1 MKTILEMGQAARE
14 ASRFLM
20 NASTAQKNDFLLK
33 LADALDAERT
43 RILEAN
49 RADYDAAVNLNPAM
63 RDRLLLNDARI
74 DGIIRDVRHVAEL
87 DDPVGECFDEMSHRD
102 GLKIHKERTPLG
114 VVAVIYESRPNV
126 TIDSASLLV
135 KSGNAAILR
144 GGKETV
150 RTNEAL
156 LAAVT
161 LALKEAGFPEDCVQA
176 ILSPDRAL
184 VGELLAMDQYVD
196 MLIPRGGAGL
206 HEFCRKNS
214 RIPVIT
220 GGIGVC
226 HIFLDET
233 ADMEKAF
240 PVIRN
245 AKVQRPTVCNALE
258 TLLVHQNIAH
268 AVLPDLIEYL
278 AEDCVIF
285 CADPRAMEILRNCSH
300 IRPEWFEPVEDADYD
315 KEWLSLRLNVKVVD
329 GLEEAIAHIQEHGT
343 GHSDSIL
350 TEDEANADAFVAR
363 VNSAA
368 VYVNCSTRFTD
379 GSELGLGA
387 EIAISTQPLHA
398 RGPMA
403 LKELTTYKWVIRGDY
418 NSRK

>member
-1 MKTILEMGQAARE
+1 MKTILEMGKSARE

-20 NASTAQKNDFLLK
+20 NASTEQKNSFLLE
-33 LADALDAERT
+33 LADTLDASRKE
-43 RILEAN
+43 ILAAN
-49 RADYDAAVNLNPAM
+49 QLDYDAADKLTPAM
-63 RDRLLLNDARI
+63 RDRLLLNDSRI

-87 DDPVGECFDEMSHRD
+87 DDPVGECFDEMPHKD

-126 TIDSASLLV
+126 TIDSASLLI

-156 LAAVT
+156 MAAVT
-161 LALKEAGFPEDCVQA
+161 AALKKTGFPEDSVQC

-206 HEFCRKNS
+206 HEFCRKYS

-233 ADMEKAF
+233 ADMFRAF
-240 PVIRN
+240 DVIRN

-268 AVLPDLIEYL
+268 AAIPDLCEFL
-278 AEDCVIF
+278 AQDGVVF
-285 CADPRAMEILRNCSH
+285 CADPRAMEILKASKV
-300 IRPEWFEPVEDADYD
+300 PSKFFEPVEDADYD

-329 GLEEAIAHIQEHGT
+329 DLKEAIAHIQEHGT

-350 TEDEANADAFVAR
+350 TEDEDNAETFVSQ

-403 LKELTTYKWVIRGDY
+403 LRELTTYKWVIRGDY

>member
-1 MKTILEMGQAARE
+1 MKTIIEMGKAARE

-20 NASTAQKNDFLLK
+20 NASTNRKNEFLLK
-33 LADALDAERT
+33 LAETLDTNRT
-43 RILEAN
+43 AILAAN
-49 RADYDAAVNLNPAM
+49 QLDYDDATELTPAM
-63 RDRLLLNDARI
+63 RDRLLLNDSRI

-87 DDPVGECFDEMSHRD
+87 PDPVGECFDEMPHKD

-150 RTNEAL
+150 RTNAALMNAVKEAL
-156 LAAVT
+156 SAVD
-161 LALKEAGFPEDCVQA
+161 FPEDCVQC

-184 VGELLAMDQYVD
+184 VGELLSMDQYVD

-233 ADMEKAF
+233 ADMF
-240 PVIRN
+240 RSFDVIRN

-258 TLLVHQNIAH
+258 TLLVHQNIAD
-268 AVLPDLIEYL
+268 AAIPDLCEYL
-278 AEDCVIF
+278 ASDGVVM
-285 CADPRAMEILRNCSH
+285 CADPRAMEILQRAHVRS
-300 IRPEWFEPVEDADYD
+300 EFFEEVRDEDYD

-329 GLEEAIAHIQEHGT
+329 DLAEAIAHIQEHGT

-350 TEDEANADAFVAR
+350 TEDEDNANAFVAQ

-379 GSELGLGA
+379 GSEFGLGA

-403 LKELTTYKWVIRGDY
+403 LRELTTYKWVIRGDY
-418 NSRK
+418 NSRG

>member
-1 MKTILEMGQAARE
+1 MKTIIEMGKAARE

-20 NASTAQKNDFLLK
+20 NASTNRKNEFLLK
-33 LADALDAERT
+33 LAETLDTNRT
-43 RILEAN
+43 AILAAN
-49 RADYDAAVNLNPAM
+49 QLDYDDATELTPAM
-63 RDRLLLNDARI
+63 RDRLLLNDSRI

-87 DDPVGECFDEMSHRD
+87 PDPVGECFDEMPHKD

-150 RTNEAL
+150 RTNAALMNAVKEAL
-156 LAAVT
+156 TAVD
-161 LALKEAGFPEDCVQA
+161 FPEDCVQC

-184 VGELLAMDQYVD
+184 VAELLSMDQYVD

-233 ADMEKAF
+233 ADMF
-240 PVIRN
+240 RSFDVIRN

-258 TLLVHQNIAH
+258 TLLVHKNIAD
-268 AVLPDLIEYL
+268 AAIPDLCEYL
-278 AEDCVIF
+278 ASDGVVM
-285 CADPRAMEILRNCSH
+285 CADPRAIEILQRAHVRSEFYEEV
-300 IRPEWFEPVEDADYD
+300 RDEDYD

-329 GLEEAIAHIQEHGT
+329 DLAEAIAHIQEHGT

-350 TEDEANADAFVAR
+350 TEDEDNANAFVAQI
-363 VNSAA
+363 NSAA

-403 LKELTTYKWVIRGDY
+403 LRELTTYKWVIRGDY
-418 NSRK
+418 NSRG

>member
-1 MKTILEMGQAARE
+1 MKTILEMGKAARE
-14 ASRFLM
+14 ASRVLM
-20 NASTAQKNDFLLK
+20 NTSTARKNDFLLK
-33 LADALDAERT
+33 LADALDQDRAA
-43 RILEAN
+43 ILAAN
-49 RADYDAAVNLNPAM
+49 QADYDAAADLNPAM

-87 DDPVGECFDEMSHRD
+87 QDPVGEIFDEMSHPD

-150 RTNEAL
+150 QTNAAL

-161 LALKEAGFPEDCVQA
+161 KALKAADLPEDSVQA

-184 VGELLAMDQYVD
+184 VGELLEMDQYVD

-233 ADMEKAF
+233 ADIFRAF
-240 PVIRN
+240 QVIHN

-258 TLLVHQNIAH
+258 TLLVHQNIAD
-268 AVLPDLIEYL
+268 AAIPDLCEYL
-278 AEDCVIF
+278 GMEGVVM
-285 CADPRAMEILRNCSH
+285 CADPRALRILKASH
-300 IRPEWFEPVEDADYD
+300 IRADFYEPVRDEDYD

-329 GLEEAIAHIQEHGT
+329 DLAEAIAHIQQPGT

-350 TEDEANADAFVAR
+350 TEDEDNANAFVSQI
-363 VNSAA
+363 NSAA

>member
-1 MKTILEMGQAARE
+1 MKTIIEMGKAARE

-20 NASTAQKNDFLLK
+20 NASTNRKNEFLLK
-33 LADALDAERT
+33 LAETLDTNRT
-43 RILEAN
+43 AILAAN
-49 RADYDAAVNLNPAM
+49 QLDYDDATELTPAM
-63 RDRLLLNDARI
+63 RDRLLLNDSRI

-87 DDPVGECFDEMSHRD
+87 PDPVGECFDEMPHKD

-150 RTNEAL
+150 RTNAALMNAVKEAL
-156 LAAVT
+156 SAVD
-161 LALKEAGFPEDCVQA
+161 FPEDCVQC

-184 VGELLAMDQYVD
+184 VGELLSMDQYVD

-233 ADMEKAF
+233 ADMF
-240 PVIRN
+240 RSFDVIRN

-258 TLLVHQNIAH
+258 TLLVHKNIAD
-268 AVLPDLIEYL
+268 AAIPDLCEYL
-278 AEDCVIF
+278 ASDGVVM
-285 CADPRAMEILRNCSH
+285 CADPRAIEILQRAHVRSEFYEEV
-300 IRPEWFEPVEDADYD
+300 RDEDYD

-329 GLEEAIAHIQEHGT
+329 DLAEAIAHIQEHGT

-350 TEDEANADAFVAR
+350 TEDEDNANAFVAQI
-363 VNSAA
+363 NSAA

-403 LKELTTYKWVIRGDY
+403 LRELTTYKWVIRGDY
-418 NSRK
+418 NSRG

>member
-1 MKTILEMGQAARE
+1 MKSILDMGKDARA
-14 ASRFLM
+14 ASRELM
-20 NASTAQKNDFLLK
+20 GTSTEKKNAFLLK
-33 LADALDAERT
+33 LADTLDAERAA
-43 RILEAN
+43 ILAAN
-49 RADYDAAVNLNPAM
+49 KEDYDAATALTPAM

-74 DGIIRDVRHVAEL
+74 DGIVRDVRHVAEL
-87 DDPVGECFDEMSHRD
+87 PDPVGERFDEMSHPQ

-144 GGKETV
+144 GGKETI

-156 LAAVT
+156 MNAVHD
-161 LALKEAGFPEDCVQA
+161 ALKASGLPENAVQC
-176 ILSPDRAL
+176 ILSPDRSL
-184 VGELLAMDQYVD
+184 MNELLQMDQYVD

-226 HIFLDET
+226 HIFLDES
-233 ADMEKAF
+233 ADLEKAF
-240 PVIRN
+240 PLIRN

-258 TLLVHQNIAH
+258 TLLVHEKIA
-268 AVLPDLIEYL
+268 ADVLPKLCDYL
-278 AEDCVIF
+278 AKDGVVMMAE
-285 CADPRAMEILRNCSH
+285 PRAMSILAAAGVKG
-300 IRPEWFEPVEDADYD
+300 EQYAPVADADFD
-315 KEWLSLRLNVKVVD
+315 KEWLCLKLNVKVVD
-329 GLEEAIAHIQEHGT
+329 GLDEAIDHIREHGT

-350 TEDEANADAFVAR
+350 TENEANAKAFVAS

-403 LKELTTYKWVIRGDY
+403 LRELTTYKWVIEGDY
-418 NSRK
+418 NVRK

>member
-1 MKTILEMGQAARE
+1 MKTILEMGKAARE

-20 NASTAQKNDFLLK
+20 NASTNRKNEFLLK
-33 LADALDAERT
+33 LADTLDSSRGA
-43 RILEAN
+43 IIAAN
-49 RADYDAAVNLNPAM
+49 KLDYDAADQLTPAM

-87 DDPVGECFDEMSHRD
+87 PDPVGECFDEMPHKD

-156 LAAVT
+156 MAAVT
-161 LALKEAGFPEDCVQA
+161 EALVSVGFPEDCVQC
-176 ILSPDRAL
+176 ILSPDRTL

-233 ADMEKAF
+233 ADMVRSFE
-240 PVIRN
+240 VIRN

-258 TLLVHQNIAH
+258 TLLVHRNIAD
-268 AVLPDLIEYL
+268 AAIPDLCEFL
-278 AEDCVIF
+278 ASDGVVM
-285 CADPRAMEILRNCSH
+285 CADPRAMEILERANVRS
-300 IRPEWFEPVEDADYD
+300 EFFEEVRDEDYD

-329 GLEEAIAHIQEHGT
+329 DLAEAIAHIQEHGT

-350 TEDEANADAFVAR
+350 TEDEDNARAFVAQ

-403 LKELTTYKWVIRGDY
+403 LRELTTYKWVIRGDY

>member
-1 MKTILEMGQAARE
+1 MKTIIEMGKAARE

-20 NASTAQKNDFLLK
+20 NASTNRKNEFLLK
-33 LADALDAERT
+33 LAETLDT
-43 RILEAN
+43 NRIAILAAN
-49 RADYDAAVNLNPAM
+49 QLDYDDATELTPAM
-63 RDRLLLNDARI
+63 RDRLLLNDSRI
-74 DGIIRDVRHVAEL
+74 DAIIRDVRHVAEL
-87 DDPVGECFDEMSHRD
+87 PDPVGECFDEMPHKD

-156 LAAVT
+156 MNAVT
-161 LALKEAGFPEDCVQA
+161 EALSAAGFPEDCVQC

-233 ADMEKAF
+233 ADMF
-240 PVIRN
+240 RSFDVIRN

-258 TLLVHQNIAH
+258 TLLVHQNIAD
-268 AVLPDLIEYL
+268 AAIPDLCEYL
-278 AEDCVIF
+278 ASDGVVMCV
-285 CADPRAMEILRNCSH
+285 DPRAMEILQRAHVRSEFYEEVH
-300 IRPEWFEPVEDADYD
+300 DEDYD

-329 GLEEAIAHIQEHGT
+329 DLAEAIAHIQQHGT

-350 TEDEANADAFVAR
+350 TEDEDNANAFVAQ

-403 LKELTTYKWVIRGDY
+403 LRELTTYKWVIRGDY
-418 NSRK
+418 NSRG

>member
-1 MKTILEMGQAARE
+1 MKTIIEMGKAARE

-20 NASTAQKNDFLLK
+20 NASTNRKNEFLLK
-33 LADALDAERT
+33 LAETLDTNRT
-43 RILEAN
+43 AILAAN
-49 RADYDAAVNLNPAM
+49 QLDYDDATELTPAM
-63 RDRLLLNDARI
+63 RDRLLLNDSRI

-87 DDPVGECFDEMSHRD
+87 PDPVGECFDEMPHKD

-150 RTNEAL
+150 RTNAALMNAVKEAL
-156 LAAVT
+156 SAVD
-161 LALKEAGFPEDCVQA
+161 FPEDCVQC

-184 VGELLAMDQYVD
+184 VGELLSMDQYVD

-233 ADMEKAF
+233 ADMF
-240 PVIRN
+240 RSFDVIRN

-258 TLLVHQNIAH
+258 TLLVHQNIAD
-268 AVLPDLIEYL
+268 AAIPDLCEYL
-278 AEDCVIF
+278 ASDGVVM
-285 CADPRAMEILRNCSH
+285 CADPRAMKILQRAHVRS
-300 IRPEWFEPVEDADYD
+300 EFFEEVRDEDYD

-329 GLEEAIAHIQEHGT
+329 GLDEAIAHIQAHGT

-350 TEDEANADAFVAR
+350 TEDEDNANAFVAQ

-403 LKELTTYKWVIRGDY
+403 LRELTTYKWVIRGDY
-418 NSRK
+418 NSRG

>member
-1 MKTILEMGQAARE
+1 MKTILEMGKAARE

-20 NASTAQKNDFLLK
+20 NISTNKKNEFLLK
-33 LADALDAERT
+33 LADALDANRGA
-43 RILEAN
+43 ILAAN
-49 RADYDAAVNLNPAM
+49 KLDYDAADQLTPAM

-87 DDPVGECFDEMSHRD
+87 PDPVGECFDEMSHKD

-144 GGKETV
+144 GGKETI

-156 LAAVT
+156 MNAVT
-161 LALKEAGFPEDCVQA
+161 EALNAAGFPEDCVQC

-184 VGELLAMDQYVD
+184 VGELLAMDEYVD

-233 ADMEKAF
+233 ADMF
-240 PVIRN
+240 RSFDVIRN

-258 TLLVHQNIAH
+258 TRASG
-268 AVLPDLIEYL
+268 VL
-278 AEDCVIF
+278 
-285 CADPRAMEILRNCSH
+285 
-300 IRPEWFEPVEDADYD
+300 
-315 KEWLSLRLNVKVVD
+315 
-329 GLEEAIAHIQEHGT
+329 
-343 GHSDSIL
+343 
-350 TEDEANADAFVAR
+350 
-363 VNSAA
+363 
-368 VYVNCSTRFTD
+368 
-379 GSELGLGA
+379 
-387 EIAISTQPLHA
+387 
-398 RGPMA
+398 
-403 LKELTTYKWVIRGDY
+403 
-418 NSRK
+418 

>member
-1 MKTILEMGQAARE
+1 MKTVLEMGKAARE
-14 ASRFLM
+14 ASKILM
-20 NASTAQKNDFLLK
+20 NTSTNRKNDFLMK
-33 LADALDAERT
+33 LADSLDANRT
-43 RILEAN
+43 AILAAN
-49 RADYDAAVNLNPAM
+49 QIDYDEAAALTPAM

-87 DDPVGECFDEMSHRD
+87 PDPVGECFDEMDHKD

-144 GGKETV
+144 GGKETI

-156 LAAVT
+156 MNAVT
-161 LALKEAGFPEDCVQA
+161 EALKAAELPENSVQC

-206 HEFCRKNS
+206 HEFCRQNS

-226 HIFLDET
+226 HIFLDES
-233 ADMEKAF
+233 ADMF
-240 PVIRN
+240 RSFDVIRN

-258 TLLVHQNIAH
+258 TLLVHQNIAQV
-268 AVLPDLIEYL
+268 AIPDLCEYL
-278 AEDCVIF
+278 SEDGVVMC
-285 CADPRAMEILRNCSH
+285 CDPRALEILENANISPKCYEEVH
-300 IRPEWFEPVEDADYD
+300 DEDYD

-329 GLEEAIAHIQEHGT
+329 DLAEAIEHIQEHGT

-350 TEDEANADAFVAR
+350 TEDEDNANAFVSQ

-403 LKELTTYKWVIRGDY
+403 LRELTTYKWVIRGDY

>member
-1 MKTILEMGQAARE
+1 MKTITEMGKAARE
-14 ASRFLM
+14 ASKFLM
-20 NASTAQKNDFLLK
+20 STSTEQKNCFLLK
-33 LADALDAERT
+33 LADALDENRKA
-43 RILEAN
+43 ILEAN
-49 RADYDAAVNLNPAM
+49 KADYDAATELNPAM

-87 DDPVGECFDEMSHRD
+87 ADPVGECFDEMSHKD

-126 TIDSASLLV
+126 TIDSASLLI

-156 LAAVT
+156 MNAVT
-161 LALKEAGFPEDCVQA
+161 EALKAAGFPEDSVQS

-184 VGELLAMDQYVD
+184 VGELLAMDRYVD
-196 MLIPRGGAGL
+196 MLIPRGGSGL

-258 TLLVHQNIAH
+258 TLLVHKDIAY
-268 AVLPDLIEYL
+268 AVIPDLIDYL
-278 AEDCVIF
+278 AEDGVVF
-285 CADPRAMEILRNCSH
+285 CADPRAFEILKAAHVPSNLY
-300 IRPEWFEPVEDADYD
+300 EPVNDIDYD

-329 GLEEAIAHIQEHGT
+329 GLDEAIAHIREHGT

-350 TEDEANADAFVAR
+350 TEDEDNANAFVAQ

>member
-1 MKTILEMGQAARE
+1 MKTILEMGKAARE

-20 NASTAQKNDFLLK
+20 NISTNKKNEFLLK
-33 LADALDAERT
+33 LADALDANRSA
-43 RILEAN
+43 ILAAN
-49 RADYDAAVNLNPAM
+49 KLDYDAADQLTPAM

-87 DDPVGECFDEMSHRD
+87 LDPVGECFDEMSHKD

-144 GGKETV
+144 GGKETIK
-150 RTNEAL
+150 TNEAL
-156 LAAVT
+156 MNAVT
-161 LALKEAGFPEDCVQA
+161 EALTAAGFPEDCVQC

-184 VGELLAMDQYVD
+184 VGELLAMDEYVD

-233 ADMEKAF
+233 ADMFRAF
-240 PVIRN
+240 DVIRN

-258 TLLVHQNIAH
+258 DRKST
-268 AVLPDLIEYL
+268 
-278 AEDCVIF
+278 
-285 CADPRAMEILRNCSH
+285 
-300 IRPEWFEPVEDADYD
+300 
-315 KEWLSLRLNVKVVD
+315 RLNSS
-329 GLEEAIAHIQEHGT
+329 HPT
-343 GHSDSIL
+343 TSRMPS
-350 TEDEANADAFVAR
+350 
-363 VNSAA
+363 SA
-368 VYVNCSTRFTD
+368 
-379 GSELGLGA
+379 
-387 EIAISTQPLHA
+387 
-398 RGPMA
+398 
-403 LKELTTYKWVIRGDY
+403 
-418 NSRK
+418 

>member
-1 MKTILEMGQAARE
+1 MKTIIEMGKAARE

-20 NASTAQKNDFLLK
+20 NASTNRKNEFLLK
-33 LADALDAERT
+33 LAETLDTNRT
-43 RILEAN
+43 AILAAN
-49 RADYDAAVNLNPAM
+49 QLDYDDATELTPAM
-63 RDRLLLNDARI
+63 RDRLLLNDSRI

-87 DDPVGECFDEMSHRD
+87 PDPVGECFDEMPHKD

-150 RTNEAL
+150 RTNAALMNAVKEAL
-156 LAAVT
+156 TAVD
-161 LALKEAGFPEDCVQA
+161 FPEDCVQC

-184 VGELLAMDQYVD
+184 VGELLSMDQYVD

-233 ADMEKAF
+233 ADMF
-240 PVIRN
+240 RSFDVIRN

-258 TLLVHQNIAH
+258 TLLVHQNIAD
-268 AVLPDLIEYL
+268 AAIPDLCEYL
-278 AEDCVIF
+278 ASDGVVM
-285 CADPRAMEILRNCSH
+285 CADPRAMEILQRAHVRS
-300 IRPEWFEPVEDADYD
+300 EFFEEVRDEDYD

-329 GLEEAIAHIQEHGT
+329 DLAEAIAHIQEHGT

-350 TEDEANADAFVAR
+350 TEDEDNANAFVAQI
-363 VNSAA
+363 NSAA

-403 LKELTTYKWVIRGDY
+403 LRELTTYKWVIRGDY
-418 NSRK
+418 NSRG

>member
-1 MKTILEMGQAARE
+1 MKTILEMGKAARE
-14 ASRFLM
+14 ASRILM
-20 NASTAQKNDFLLK
+20 NASTNRKNDFLLK
-33 LADALDAERT
+33 LAEFLDMDRAA
-43 RILEAN
+43 ILAAN
-49 RADYDAAVNLNPAM
+49 KTDYDDASELTPAM

-87 DDPVGECFDEMSHRD
+87 PDPVGECFDEMPHKD

-144 GGKETV
+144 GGKETI

-156 LAAVT
+156 MKVVT
-161 LALKEAGFPEDCVQA
+161 DALKAVEFPEDCVQC
-176 ILSPDRAL
+176 ILSSDRSL
-184 VGELLAMDQYVD
+184 VGELLEMDQYVD

-226 HIFLDET
+226 HIFLDES
-233 ADMEKAF
+233 ADMFKSFE
-240 PVIRN
+240 VIRN

-258 TLLVHQNIAH
+258 TLLIHQNIAD
-268 AVLPDLIEYL
+268 AAIPDLCEYL
-278 AEDCVIF
+278 ASDGVVM
-285 CADPRAMEILRNCSH
+285 CADPRAIEILRRAHVRSEFYEEVH
-300 IRPEWFEPVEDADYD
+300 DEDYD
-315 KEWLSLRLNVKVVD
+315 KEWLCLKLNVRVVD
-329 GLEEAIAHIQEHGT
+329 DLADAIAHIQKHGT

-350 TEDEANADAFVAR
+350 TEDEDNANAFVAQ

-403 LKELTTYKWVIRGDY
+403 LRELTTYKWVIRGDY
-418 NSRK
+418 NSRG

>member
-1 MKTILEMGQAARE
+1 M
-14 ASRFLM
+14 
-20 NASTAQKNDFLLK
+20 D
-33 LADALDAERT
+33 
-43 RILEAN
+43 
-49 RADYDAAVNLNPAM
+49 
-63 RDRLLLNDARI
+63 
-74 DGIIRDVRHVAEL
+74 
-87 DDPVGECFDEMSHRD
+87 
-102 GLKIHKERTPLG
+102 
-114 VVAVIYESRPNV
+114 
-126 TIDSASLLV
+126 
-135 KSGNAAILR
+135 
-144 GGKETV
+144 
-150 RTNEAL
+150 
-156 LAAVT
+156 AVT
-161 LALKEAGFPEDCVQA
+161 KALKAAGFPEDSVQC

-233 ADMEKAF
+233 ADMFRAF
-240 PVIRN
+240 DVIRN

-258 TLLVHQNIAH
+258 TLLVHQNIAY
-268 AVLPDLIEYL
+268 AAIPDLCEYL
-278 AEDCVIF
+278 AQDGVVF
-285 CADPRAMEILRNCSH
+285 CADPRAFEILHAAKVPSKCY
-300 IRPEWFEPVEDADYD
+300 EPVEDAEYD

-329 GLEEAIAHIQEHGT
+329 DLKEAIAHIQEHGT

-350 TEDEANADAFVAR
+350 TEDEDNANTFVSQ

-418 NSRK
+418 HSRK

>member
-1 MKTILEMGQAARE
+1 MKTILEMGKAARE

-20 NASTAQKNDFLLK
+20 SASTEQKNSFLLK
-33 LADALDAERT
+33 LADTLDENRKA
-43 RILEAN
+43 IIEAN
-49 RADYDAAVNLNPAM
+49 QADYDAASALTPAM
-63 RDRLLLNDARI
+63 RDRLLLNDGRI

-87 DDPVGECFDEMSHRD
+87 ADPVGEIFDEMPHKD

-126 TIDSASLLV
+126 TIDSASLLI

-156 LAAVT
+156 MNAVT
-161 LALKEAGFPEDCVQA
+161 EALKATGFPEDSVQA

-226 HIFLDET
+226 HIFLDDT

-258 TLLVHQNIAH
+258 TLLVHQDIAY
-268 AVLPDLIEYL
+268 AVIPDLIEYL
-278 AEDCVIF
+278 APDGVIF
-285 CADPRAMEILRNCSH
+285 CADPRAMEILKGAH
-300 IRPEWFEPVEDADYD
+300 IPSRFFEPVNDADYD

-329 GLEEAIAHIQEHGT
+329 GLDEAIAHIREHGT

-350 TEDEANADAFVAR
+350 TEDEANADKFVAQ

-403 LKELTTYKWVIRGDY
+403 LRELTTYKWVIRGDY

>member
-1 MKTILEMGQAARE
+1 MKEMLQIGKDARA
-14 ASRFLM
+14 ASRVLM
-20 NASTAQKNDFLLK
+20 NASTEVKNSFLLA
-33 LADALDAERT
+33 LAESLDAQRGE
-43 RILEAN
+43 ILAAN
-49 RADYDAAVNLNPAM
+49 RADYDAAEALSPAM

-87 DDPVGECFDEMSHRD
+87 PDPVGECFDEMPHAD

-156 LAAVT
+156 MNAVRS
-161 LALKEAGFPEDCVQA
+161 ALVKAGLPEDTVQCV
-176 ILSPDRAL
+176 LSPDRAL

-226 HIFLDET
+226 HIFLDES
-233 ADMEKAF
+233 ADLDRAF

-258 TLLVHQNIAH
+258 TLLVHKNIAGT
-268 AVLPDLIEYL
+268 VLPKFCDYL
-278 AEDCVIF
+278 GKDGVVM
-285 CADPRAMEILRNCSH
+285 CADPKALEILKSSGVSADLY
-300 IRPEWFEPVEDADYD
+300 EPVRDEDYD

-329 GLEEAIAHIQEHGT
+329 GLDEAIGHIQVHGT

-350 TEDEANADAFVAR
+350 TEDEANAKAFVAQ

>member
-1 MKTILEMGQAARE
+1 MKTILEMGKAARE

-20 NASTAQKNDFLLK
+20 SASTEQKNSFLLK
-33 LADALDAERT
+33 LADSLDNDRKA
-43 RILEAN
+43 ILEAN
-49 RADYDAAVNLNPAM
+49 KADYDEATALNPAM
-63 RDRLLLNDARI
+63 RDRLLLNDSRI

-87 DDPVGECFDEMSHRD
+87 SDPVGECFDEMSHKD
-102 GLKIHKERTPLG
+102 GLRIHKERTPLG

-126 TIDSASLLV
+126 TIDSASLLI

-156 LAAVT
+156 MNAVT
-161 LALKEAGFPEDCVQA
+161 EALKEAGFPEDSVQC

-233 ADMEKAF
+233 ADIEKAF

-268 AVLPDLIEYL
+268 AVIPALIEYL
-278 AEDCVIF
+278 AKDGVVF
-285 CADPRAMEILRNCSH
+285 CADPRALEILKAAH
-300 IRPEWFEPVEDADYD
+300 IPADLYEPVNDADYD

-329 GLEEAIAHIQEHGT
+329 DLDDAIAHIRDHGT

-350 TEDEANADAFVAR
+350 TENKDNADKFVAQI
-363 VNSAA
+363 NSAA

-403 LKELTTYKWVIRGDY
+403 LRELTTYKWVIRGDY

>member
-1 MKTILEMGQAARE
+1 MSVLTEMGKKARE

-20 NASTAQKNDFLLK
+20 GTDTAKKNAFLLT
-33 LADALDAERT
+33 LADSLDAERKA
-43 RILEAN
+43 ILAAN
-49 RADYDAAVNLNPAM
+49 EEDILAASGLTDAM
-63 RDRLLLNDARI
+63 IDRLRLTDARI

-87 DDPVGECFDEMSHRD
+87 PDPVGECFDEMGHPD
-102 GLKIHKERTPLG
+102 GLKIRKVRTPLG

-150 RTNEAL
+150 RTNTAL
-156 LAAVT
+156 MAAVSA
-161 LALKEAGFPEDCVQA
+161 ALEKAGFPEGCVQA
-176 ILSPDRAL
+176 ILSPDREL
-184 VGELLAMDQYVD
+184 VGELLRMDEYVD

-206 HEFCRKNS
+206 HRFCRENS

-226 HIFLDET
+226 HIFVDES
-233 ADMEKAF
+233 ADVEKSL

-258 TLLVHQNIAH
+258 TLLVHRNIAESF
-268 AVLPDLIEYL
+268 LPKLSEYL
-278 AEDCVIF
+278 A
-285 CADPRAMEILRNCSH
+285 ADGVVMKAEPRAYAILEAAGVPAERFGRVND
-300 IRPEWFEPVEDADYD
+300 EDWD
-315 KEWLSLRLNVKVVD
+315 KEWLCLNMNVKVVD
-329 GLEEAIAHIQEHGT
+329 DADDAIAHIQTHGT

-350 TEDEANADAFVAR
+350 TEDEAHARAFVAQ

-403 LKELTTYKWVIRGDY
+403 LKELTTYKWVIEGDY

>member
-1 MKTILEMGQAARE
+1 MKTILEMGKAARE
-14 ASRFLM
+14 ASQFLM
-20 NASTAQKNDFLLK
+20 NASTDRKNNFLLK
-33 LADALDAERT
+33 LADTLDASRVS
-43 RILEAN
+43 ILSAN
-49 RADYDAAVNLNPAM
+49 QADYDDASALTPAM
-63 RDRLLLNDARI
+63 RDRLLLNDSRI

-87 DDPVGECFDEMSHRD
+87 PDPVGECFDEMPHKD

-144 GGKETV
+144 GGKETI

-156 LAAVT
+156 MDAVKE
-161 LALKEAGFPEDCVQA
+161 ALKDSGFPEDSVQC

-233 ADMEKAF
+233 ADLPRSFA
-240 PVIRN
+240 VIRN

-258 TLLVHQNIAH
+258 TLLVHQKIAGS
-268 AVLPDLIEYL
+268 VIPELCEYL
-278 AEDCVIF
+278 SADGVVM
-285 CADPRAMEILRNCSH
+285 CADPRALEILKASH
-300 IRPEWFEPVEDADYD
+300 IDPQFYEPVADEDYD

-329 GLEEAIAHIQEHGT
+329 DLADAIEHIRQHGT

-350 TEDEANADAFVAR
+350 TEDEDNANAFVAQ

-403 LKELTTYKWVIRGDY
+403 LRELTTYKWVIRGDY

>member
-1 MKTILEMGQAARE
+1 MKTIIEMGKAARE

-20 NASTAQKNDFLLK
+20 NASTNRKNEFLLK
-33 LADALDAERT
+33 LAETLDTNRT
-43 RILEAN
+43 AILASN
-49 RADYDAAVNLNPAM
+49 QLDYDDATELTPAM
-63 RDRLLLNDARI
+63 RDRLLLNDSRI

-87 DDPVGECFDEMSHRD
+87 PDPVGECFDEMPHKD

-150 RTNEAL
+150 RTNAALMNAVKEAL
-156 LAAVT
+156 SAVD
-161 LALKEAGFPEDCVQA
+161 FPEDCVQC

-184 VGELLAMDQYVD
+184 VGELLSMDQYVD

-233 ADMEKAF
+233 ADMF
-240 PVIRN
+240 RSFDVIRN

-258 TLLVHQNIAH
+258 TLLVHQNIAD
-268 AVLPDLIEYL
+268 AAIPDLCEYL
-278 AEDCVIF
+278 ASDGVVM
-285 CADPRAMEILRNCSH
+285 CADPRAMEILQRAHVRS
-300 IRPEWFEPVEDADYD
+300 EFFEEVRDEDYD

-329 GLEEAIAHIQEHGT
+329 DLAEAIAHIQEHGT

-350 TEDEANADAFVAR
+350 TEDEDNANAFVAQI
-363 VNSAA
+363 NSAA

-379 GSELGLGA
+379 GAELGLGA

-403 LKELTTYKWVIRGDY
+403 LRELTTYKWVIRGDY
-418 NSRK
+418 NCRG

>member
-1 MKTILEMGQAARE
+1 MKTIIEMGKAARE

-20 NASTAQKNDFLLK
+20 NASTNRKNEFLLK
-33 LADALDAERT
+33 LAETLDTNRT
-43 RILEAN
+43 AILASN
-49 RADYDAAVNLNPAM
+49 QLDYDDATELTPAM
-63 RDRLLLNDARI
+63 RDRLLLNDSRI
-74 DGIIRDVRHVAEL
+74 DGIILDVRHVAEL
-87 DDPVGECFDEMSHRD
+87 PDPVGECFDEMPHKD

-150 RTNEAL
+150 RTNAALMNAVKEAL
-156 LAAVT
+156 SAVD
-161 LALKEAGFPEDCVQA
+161 FPENCVQC

-184 VGELLAMDQYVD
+184 VGELLSMDQYVD

-233 ADMEKAF
+233 ADMF
-240 PVIRN
+240 RSFDVIRN

-258 TLLVHQNIAH
+258 TLLVHQNIAD
-268 AVLPDLIEYL
+268 AAIPDLCEYL
-278 AEDCVIF
+278 ASDGVVM
-285 CADPRAMEILRNCSH
+285 CADPRAMEILQRAHVRS
-300 IRPEWFEPVEDADYD
+300 EFFEEVRDEDYD

-329 GLEEAIAHIQEHGT
+329 DLAEAIAHIQEHGT

-350 TEDEANADAFVAR
+350 TEDEDNANAFVAQ

-379 GSELGLGA
+379 GAELGLGA

-403 LKELTTYKWVIRGDY
+403 LRELTTYKWVIRGDY
-418 NSRK
+418 NSRG

>member
-1 MKTILEMGQAARE
+1 MKTIFEMGKAARE

-20 NASTAQKNDFLLK
+20 NSSTEQKNNFLLK
-33 LADALDAERT
+33 LADTLDAERGA
-43 RILEAN
+43 ILAAN
-49 RADYDAAVNLNPAM
+49 QLDYDAADKLTPAM
-63 RDRLLLNDARI
+63 RDRLLLNDSRI

-87 DDPVGECFDEMSHRD
+87 DDPVGEHFDEMPHKD

-156 LAAVT
+156 MNAVT
-161 LALKEAGFPEDCVQA
+161 KALKAAGFPEDSVQC

-233 ADMEKAF
+233 ADMFRAF
-240 PVIRN
+240 DVIRN

-258 TLLVHQNIAH
+258 TLLVHQNIAY
-268 AVLPDLIEYL
+268 AAIPDLCEYL
-278 AEDCVIF
+278 AQDGVVF
-285 CADPRAMEILRNCSH
+285 CADPRAFEILHAAKVPSTCY
-300 IRPEWFEPVEDADYD
+300 EPVEDADYD

-329 GLEEAIAHIQEHGT
+329 DLKEAIAHIQEHGT

-350 TEDEANADAFVAR
+350 TEDEDNANTFVSQ

-387 EIAISTQPLHA
+387 EIAVSTQPLHA

-403 LKELTTYKWVIRGDY
+403 LRELTTYKWVIRGDY

>member
-1 MKTILEMGQAARE
+1 MKTILEMGKAARE
-14 ASRFLM
+14 ASRVLM
-20 NASTAQKNDFLLK
+20 NTPTERKNEFLLK
-33 LADALDAERT
+33 LAEMLDQDRAA
-43 RILEAN
+43 ILAAN
-49 RADYDAAVNLNPAM
+49 QADYDAAADLNPAM

-87 DDPVGECFDEMSHRD
+87 QDPVGEVFDEMSHPD

-150 RTNEAL
+150 KTNEAL
-156 LAAVT
+156 LAAVKE
-161 LALKEAGFPEDCVQA
+161 ALKAADLPEDSVQA

-226 HIFLDET
+226 HIFLDES
-233 ADMEKAF
+233 ADMLEAF

-258 TLLVHQNIAH
+258 TLLVHQNIAD
-268 AVLPDLIEYL
+268 AAIPDLCEYL
-278 AEDCVIF
+278 AADGVVM
-285 CADPRAMEILRNCSH
+285 CADPRALEILKASH
-300 IRPEWFEPVEDADYD
+300 VREEFYEPVRDEDYD

-329 GLEEAIAHIQEHGT
+329 DLEEAIAHIQQHGT

-350 TEDEANADAFVAR
+350 TEDEDNARAFVSR

-403 LKELTTYKWVIRGDY
+403 LKELTTYKWVIRGNY

>member
-1 MKTILEMGQAARE
+1 MKTILEMGKAARE

-20 NASTAQKNDFLLK
+20 KASTDQKNDFLLK
-33 LADALDAERT
+33 LADALDA
-43 RILEAN
+43 N
-49 RADYDAAVNLNPAM
+49 RAQIIRENQADYEAASALTPAT

-87 DDPVGECFDEMSHRD
+87 PDPVGECFDEMSHKD

-126 TIDSASLLV
+126 TIDSASLLI

-150 RTNEAL
+150 RTNAAL
-156 LAAVT
+156 MNAVT
-161 LALKEAGFPEDCVQA
+161 DALKAADFPESSVQA

-226 HIFLDET
+226 HIFLDES
-233 ADMEKAF
+233 ADLERAF

-258 TLLVHQNIAH
+258 TLLVHRSIAED
-268 AVLPDLIEYL
+268 VLPKLCSYL
-278 AEDCVIF
+278 AEDGVVF
-285 CADPRAMEILRNCSH
+285 CADPRAMMILEKSDAPAENY
-300 IRPEWFEPVEDADYD
+300 EPVEDIDYD

-350 TEDEANADAFVAR
+350 TENEANADAFVAQ

>member
-1 MKTILEMGQAARE
+1 MKTILEMGKAARE

-20 NASTAQKNDFLLK
+20 RASTGQKNDFLLK
-33 LADALDAERT
+33 LADSLDANRSG
-43 RILEAN
+43 ILAAN
-49 RADYDAAVNLNPAM
+49 RLDYDAADSLTPAM

-87 DDPVGECFDEMSHRD
+87 ADPVGECFDEMPHKD

-126 TIDSASLLV
+126 TIDSASLLI

-156 LAAVT
+156 MKAVT
-161 LALKEAGFPEDCVQA
+161 DALNAAGFPENSVQA
-176 ILSPDRAL
+176 ILSPDREL

-226 HIFLDET
+226 HIFLDES
-233 ADMEKAF
+233 ADMF
-240 PVIRN
+240 RSFDVIRN

-258 TLLVHQNIAH
+258 TLLVHKNIAH
-268 AVLPDLIEYL
+268 AAVPDLCEYL
-278 AEDCVIF
+278 AKDGVVF
-285 CADPRAMEILRNCSH
+285 CADPKALEILKAAH
-300 IRPEWFEPVEDADYD
+300 VPAEHYEPVEDADYD

-329 GLEEAIAHIQEHGT
+329 GLEEVIAHIQEHGT

-350 TEDEANADAFVAR
+350 TEDEDTANTFVSQ

-403 LKELTTYKWVIRGDY
+403 LRELTTYKWVIRGDY

>member
-1 MKTILEMGQAARE
+1 MKTILEMGKAARE
-14 ASRFLM
+14 ASRVLM
-20 NASTAQKNDFLLK
+20 NTSTERKNEFLLK
-33 LADALDAERT
+33 LAEMLDQDRAA
-43 RILEAN
+43 ILAAN
-49 RADYDAAVNLNPAM
+49 QADYDAAADLNPAM

-87 DDPVGECFDEMSHRD
+87 QDPVGEVFDEMSHPD

-150 RTNEAL
+150 KTNEAL
-156 LAAVT
+156 LAAVKE
-161 LALKEAGFPEDCVQA
+161 ALKAADLPEDSVQA

-226 HIFLDET
+226 HIILDES
-233 ADMEKAF
+233 ADMLDAF
-240 PVIRN
+240 QVLRN

-258 TLLVHQNIAH
+258 TLLVHQNIAD
-268 AVLPDLIEYL
+268 AAIPDLCEYL
-278 AEDCVIF
+278 AADGVVM
-285 CADPRAMEILRNCSH
+285 CADPRALEILKASH
-300 IRPEWFEPVEDADYD
+300 VREEFYEPVRDEDYD

-329 GLEEAIAHIQEHGT
+329 DLEEAIAHIQQHGT

-350 TEDEANADAFVAR
+350 TEDEDNARAFVSR

-403 LKELTTYKWVIRGDY
+403 LKELTTYKWVIRGNY